1 VRVSIATVRMFCV
14 LMLSV
19 TNELI
24 VLTVVML
31 CLLSKELK
39 PIMLSVIMT
48 STIMLSVVYA
58 E

>member
-1 VRVSIATVRMFCV
+1 MRVSIATVRMFCV